1 MAVGIIYLN
10 RYYSIISQAGQSMV
24 KKIHII
30 ANLLPEAS
38 NVPTDQIEKKIRNE
52 AKIPCCTNIETVT
65 IEDAEETIMNLTK
78 QGVSNNVARNLVD
91 LYTE

>member
-1 MAVGIIYLN
+1 
-10 RYYSIISQAGQSMV
+10 MV

-38 NVPTDQIEKKIRNE
+38 EASASQIKEKICNE
-52 AKIPCCTNIETVT
+52 AKIPLCKNIEEVS
-65 IEDAEETIMNLTK
+65 IEDAEETIMNLEK
-78 QGVSNNVARNLVD
+78 QGVPSTVAKNLVD

>member
-1 MAVGIIYLN
+1 
-10 RYYSIISQAGQSMV
+10 MV

-38 NVPTDQIEKKIRNE
+38 EASTGQIEEKIRSE
-52 AKIPCCTNIETVT
+52 AKIPWCTNIEKVT
-65 IEDAEETIMNLTK
+65 IHDAEETIMNLTR
-78 QGVSNNVARNLVD
+78 QGVSSNVARNLVE

>member
-1 MAVGIIYLN
+1 
-10 RYYSIISQAGQSMV
+10 MV

-38 NVPTDQIEKKIRNE
+38 DALSDQIEKKIRNE
-52 AKIPCCTNIETVT
+52 AKIPCCTNIEEVT
-65 IEDAEETIMNLTK
+65 IEDTEETIINLTK
-78 QGVSNNVARNLVD
+78 QGVSSNVARNLVD